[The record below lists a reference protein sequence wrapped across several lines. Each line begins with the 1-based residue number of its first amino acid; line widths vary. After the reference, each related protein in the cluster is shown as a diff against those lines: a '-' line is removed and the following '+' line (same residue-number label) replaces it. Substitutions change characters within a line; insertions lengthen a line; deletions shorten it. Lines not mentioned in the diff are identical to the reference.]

1 LKQAHLRRRQKIK
14 LYPPPQPEIELSS
27 PMPRYD
33 TSADRR
39 QFPRTKLV
47 EIAYIGMGPENGGLV
62 LDVSDG
68 GLSFHS
74 VAPVQR
80 AETIRFLLSLRGH
93 SRIEGAGEVVWT
105 NDMRTVCGLRFT
117 ALSSGAREHLNN
129 WTNLS
134 RPAVAAVK
142 EPEEPGYSAPSP
154 EAAPVKEI
162 EQAEEV
168 EAMVEEHPDVVPTS
182 ALPVSRAPLAIAR
195 ETEPA
200 FEPAFTVSPSRE
212 FYLSAPLES
221 SSFWQSPVLSW
232 LAVGLLTASLTAAG
246 YLYGV
251 RVGQSQGSSSSHSS
265 ANPGAQTEPSLLQ
278 AAPVAASPVPDEAP
292 PGTALPAPLLNGQ
305 TSAEQ
310 NTASVSK
317 VAVSAAPGSAS
328 ALSSTAAGPASAPA
342 SPAKIDDATG
352 QSPRPAAEKH
362 VPTAADLRAQQE
374 AAKAQ
379 LAAALSYLN
388 GDTGRRDTG
397 KAVQL
402 LWASVRNGN
411 SDAEVTLS
419 DLYVT
424 GDGVEKNC
432 EQARVLLK
440 AATKS
445 GNPAG
450 MVKLGE
456 LETGGCP

>member
-1 LKQAHLRRRQKIK
+1 
-14 LYPPPQPEIELSS
+14 
-27 PMPRYD
+27 MPRYD

-39 QFPRTKLV
+39 QSPRTKLV

-80 AETIRFLLSLRGH
+80 SETVRFLLSLRGH

-105 NDMRTVCGLRFT
+105 NEMKTVCGLRFT

-129 WTNLS
+129 WTNQS
-134 RPAVAAVK
+134 RPAAASLK
-142 EPEEPGYSAPSP
+142 ELEAPISTSSPSP
-154 EAAPVKEI
+154 EAAPVQEI
-162 EQAEEV
+162 EEL
-168 EAMVEEHPDVVPTS
+168 EAVREMVQEPPAVFATRS
-182 ALPVSRAPLAIAR
+182 LPAGAAPLAIAR
-195 ETEPA
+195 NIEPSV
-200 FEPAFTVSPSRE
+200 EPVFTDSPSRE

-221 SSFWQSPVLSW
+221 ASFWQTPVLSW
-232 LAVGLLTASLTAAG
+232 LAVGLLTASLTAAA
-246 YLYGV
+246 YMYGV
-251 RVGQSQGSSSSHSS
+251 RVGHSQIGSSSGKSV
-265 ANPGAQTEPSLLQ
+265 NPGAQTEPPALD
-278 AAPVAASPVPDEAP
+278 AAPAAALPDTTVPAPVQSSDTSAPQVAASI
-292 PGTALPAPLLNGQ
+292 
-305 TSAEQ
+305 
-310 NTASVSK
+310 SK
-317 VAVSAAPGSAS
+317 VAVSAAPGGPS
-328 ALSSTAAGPASAPA
+328 ALSSTAAVSASAPTG
-342 SPAKIDDATG
+342 PPKTDDASG
-352 QSPRPAAEKH
+352 QLPRPAVEKH
-362 VPTAADLRAQQE
+362 VPSAADLYAQQE
-374 AAKAQ
+374 AGKAQ

-388 GDTGRRDTG
+388 GDNGKRDTL

-402 LWASVRNGN
+402 LWAAVRNGN

-432 EQARVLLK
+432 EQARVLLR

-456 LETGGCP
+456 LETGGCQ

>member
-1 LKQAHLRRRQKIK
+1 
-14 LYPPPQPEIELSS
+14 
-27 PMPRYD
+27 MPKYD

-39 QFPRTKLV
+39 QSPRTKLV

-80 AETIRFLLSLRGH
+80 AETVRFLLSLRGH

-105 NDMRTVCGLRFT
+105 NEMKTVCGLKFT

-129 WTNLS
+129 WTNQS
-134 RPAVAAVK
+134 RPAAVAV
-142 EPEEPGYSAPSP
+142 EEPQEPVSSSSP
-154 EAAPVKEI
+154 VLQAAPVEEI

-168 EAMVEEHPDVVPTS
+168 EQIVEERSPAIAAS
-182 ALPVSRAPLAIAR
+182 ALPVSAEPQAIAR
-195 ETEPA
+195 MPETFAEPA
-200 FEPAFTVSPSRE
+200 FAVSPARE

-221 SSFWQSPVLSW
+221 TSFWQSPVLSW
-232 LAVGLLTASLTAAG
+232 LAVGLLTASLTAAA

-251 RVGQSQGSSSSHSS
+251 RVGQSQRSST
-265 ANPGAQTEPSLLQ
+265 PGALANSGISTASALE
-278 AAPVAASPVPDEAP
+278 AAPIAASPVPA
-292 PGTALPAPLLNGQ
+292 GALPESTAPASLLNSKTPATQISG
-305 TSAEQ
+305 
-310 NTASVSK
+310 SVSK
-317 VAVSAAPGSAS
+317 VAVSAAPVGVSVPGPAM
-328 ALSSTAAGPASAPA
+328 AGPAGTPTSAVQSA
-342 SPAKIDDATG
+342 EATG
-352 QSPRPAAEKH
+352 QSPRPATEKH
-362 VPTAADLRAQQE
+362 VPTPADLLAQQE
-374 AAKAQ
+374 AGKAQ
-379 LAAALSYLN
+379 LAAAMSYLN
-388 GDTGRRDTG
+388 GDNGKRDTP

-402 LWASVRNGN
+402 LWAAVRNGN

-456 LETGGCP
+456 LETGGCQ